1 MTAMP
6 QPILRGIH
14 VFPGPSLVSPGRAVL
29 MSVDWGDA
37 PPPTPGALTSYLTA
51 LFAHRGLEKSRL
63 PPDAVAAIESAAPER
78 RLDRAAAWLAVA
90 LQRALGHPVAWAGLR
105 DGDLASGMV
114 VVPMWDV
121 DLGRFAARKAFQL
134 LAAGVAAVGP
144 LARAILDGFFATA
157 TPINFDEGRI
167 RLIEAA
173 TRRGIPWDRL
183 VVGTELL
190 LLGQGARQV
199 RLLQNYSSNTGF
211 IATRIATNK
220 NAAVKLLGDQG
231 LPVPVNQRVA
241 SLDAALRAAAAIGFP
256 VVVKPTNADFGT
268 GVSTG
273 IRDEAELRRAY
284 AEAAKHGDVLVEQHI
299 AGANTRLLVLH
310 GRLVA
315 AVGQDPAHV
324 VGDGRQ
330 TVAALIAATNANRTA
345 DLSSSF
351 KKIAVDDEA
360 QLFLRRQG
368 LSLDSIPA
376 DGQKVVLRHTSNI
389 SRGGTNWRVTD
400 RVHPDNARLA
410 ERAAAIVGLDLAG
423 VDFITPDIERS
434 FREVGGAICEINPS
448 PGFYMRESG
457 FLVEDAALDGFFA
470 PGDRGRIP
478 LLCLLADDDGAAAA
492 LVAEMD
498 IRLRARMTG
507 VAVVTPAAA
516 RIGDWLV
523 AERPASLHRASRMV
537 LADPASR
544 AAIIHLTPRSVAE
557 DGLAFDACDLALTTP
572 LPAKAPNGPDD
583 AVERYRA
590 AALLRAI
597 AAEQA
602 DPADR
607 MGALERAERLA
618 VAERGVGS

>member
-1 MTAMP
+1 MP
-6 QPILRGIH
+6 QPILRGIQA
-14 VFPGPSLVSPGRAVL
+14 FPGPSLVSPRPAVL

-37 PPPTPGALTSYLTA
+37 TPPMPGALTSYLTA
-51 LFAHRGLEKSRL
+51 LFAHRGLEKRRL
-63 PPDAVAAIESAAPER
+63 PLDALAAIESVVPER
-78 RLDRAAAWLAVA
+78 RLDRAAGWLAVA

-105 DGDLASGMV
+105 DADLASGMV

-121 DLGRFAARKAFQL
+121 DIGRYASRIAFQL
-134 LAAGVAAVGP
+134 LAAGVAAVSP
-144 LARAILDGFFATA
+144 LATAILDGFFATA

-173 TRRGIPWDRL
+173 TRRGIPWGRL
-183 VVGTELL
+183 VAGTELL

-256 VVVKPTNADFGT
+256 VVVKPTNTDFGT

-330 TVAALIAATNANRTA
+330 TVAALIAATNADRTA

-389 SRGGTNWRVTD
+389 SRGGTNWSVTD

-470 PGDRGRIP
+470 AGDRGRIP
-478 LLCLLADDDGAAAA
+478 LLCLLADEDDAAAAA
-492 LVAEMD
+492 LMSEISAS
-498 IRLRARMTG
+498 LRAQMTG
-507 VAVVTPAAA
+507 VAVVGPAAA
-516 RIGDWLV
+516 RIDDWLV
-523 AERPASLHRASRMV
+523 AERPASLHRASRMI
-537 LADPASR
+537 LTDPATR
-544 AAIIHLTPRSVAE
+544 VAIIQLTHRSVAD
-557 DGLAFDACDLALTTP
+557 DGLAFDACDLALTP
-572 LPAKAPNGPDD
+572 LLPAQPPDGPAE
-583 AVERYRA
+583 AVERYRT
-590 AALLRAI
+590 AALLRSI
-597 AAEQA
+597 SGEQA

-607 MGALERAERLA
+607 ASVLDRAERIA
-618 VAERGVGS
+618 SAARTAGG